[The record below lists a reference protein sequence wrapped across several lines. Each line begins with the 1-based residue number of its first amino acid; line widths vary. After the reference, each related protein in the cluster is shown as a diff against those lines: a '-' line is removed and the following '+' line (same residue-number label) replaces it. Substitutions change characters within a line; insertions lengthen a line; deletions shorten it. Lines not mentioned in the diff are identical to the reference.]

1 MGGGPGHFAGRGH
14 TRRRGHGEGAGRGLR
29 RPAAAAARPR
39 PAKSAGQARRPV
51 RRGENHGPGRTLA
64 HRAAALRAAGR
75 HLRLRPEEEQVTYA
89 LIRASRLDLDAF
101 PRDTGTHPD
110 LIRRLVALGLID
122 ARQDPA
128 GELWFAPGQAAAL
141 ARVKRLRAGLALNYA
156 AVGLVV
162 ELLDRIRVLE
172 AAQRTNQA
180 AQRSN
185 RRPGA

>member
-1 MGGGPGHFAGRGH
+1 
-14 TRRRGHGEGAGRGLR
+14 
-29 RPAAAAARPR
+29 
-39 PAKSAGQARRPV
+39 
-51 RRGENHGPGRTLA
+51 
-64 HRAAALRAAGR
+64 
-75 HLRLRPEEEQVTYA
+75 VTYA
-89 LIRASRLDLDAF
+89 LIRASRLDLDDFA
-101 PRDTGTHPD
+101 RATGTHPD

-122 ARQDPA
+122 AGQDVA

-172 AAQRTNQA
+172 AAQRSSQA